1 MEFEFKVR
9 KLETVVMGC
18 LLGQCQMFID
28 VLYQFIFKGNFLLK
42 SRLFSFSAHEFD
54 LHAPRC
60 IQRSL

>member
-28 VLYQFIFKGNFLLK
+28 VLYQFIFKSNFLLK
-42 SRLFSFSAHEFD
+42 SRLFSFSAHEFG
-54 LHAPRC
+54 LHAPRG